1 MRSYCL
7 LNCARV
13 PDEGAFPR
21 PPAGGIIM
29 SMGFSA
35 DGLLLAA
42 GDNKG
47 AAHVWA
53 KQPSGYV
60 GPRTRPR
67 CLSLAGP
74 ALLPSPILLLAFRA
88 SLSPAPILLP
98 TASQTLGDCAMQ
110 IVELSDVAKR
120 T

>member
-7 LNCARV
+7 FNSARA
-13 PDEGAFPR
+13 PDVGAFPR

-60 GPRTRPR
+60 GGPGAGRQQLCCRRQVCWWCSENRCRLRRLRCPR
-67 CLSLAGP
+67 C
-74 ALLPSPILLLAFRA
+74 R
-88 SLSPAPILLP
+88 
-98 TASQTLGDCAMQ
+98 
-110 IVELSDVAKR
+110 R
-120 T
+120 R